1 MFHEIKPGYHIKLE
15 DVNAFNIYPDGD
27 NYFSRKLNV
36 VIRGKH
42 FEFLY
47 DNDYECVK
55 AYKSLKQALAM
66 LDSPS
71 HIYHVL
77 D

>member
-1 MFHEIKPGYHIKLE
+1 MFHEIQPGYHIKLE
-15 DVNAFNIYPDGD
+15 DVNAFNIYPNGDG
-27 NYFSRKLNV
+27 YSSRKLYI

-47 DNDYECVK
+47 DNNYECVK
-55 AYKSLKQALAM
+55 AYESLKQALAM
-66 LDSPS
+66 LNSPNR
-71 HIYHVL
+71 IYHVL

>member
-1 MFHEIKPGYHIKLE
+1 MFHEIQPGYHIKLE
-15 DVNAFNIYPDGD
+15 DVNAFNIYPNGD

-47 DNDYECVK
+47 NNNYECAK
-55 AYKSLKQALAM
+55 AYESLKQALIM
-66 LDSPS
+66 LDSPN
-71 HIYHVL
+71 HIRMIM